1 MLLHLCTSKLVRGLK
16 VKLKIWL
23 TLKNMKIDLHSH
35 TTASDGRMSYQDLIE
50 RAVGFNL
57 DVLAI
62 TDHDTIEALAPAR
75 AYIEEKRYPI
85 TLINGIEISTVWQ
98 NKDIHIVGLN
108 IDPSNTELQTLIE
121 QQKQHR
127 VVRAEQIAQR
137 LQKATREGVLE
148 EVQAIAGEA
157 PITRAHFAKWLVEQ
171 GFAKNL
177 QQVFKKFLTRD
188 NPGYVP
194 PNWCSMAEAI
204 NAIHAA
210 GGKAVLAHPARY
222 NLTTKWVKRL
232 ITAFVEAGGDAMEV
246 AQPQQAPQ
254 ERRTL
259 ADYAIQYNLLASQGS
274 DFHYPSPWME
284 LGRNLW
290 LPSGV
295 EPVWKDWEMLFK
307 DKVEILG
314 KSESLDNEE

>member
-1 MLLHLCTSKLVRGLK
+1 MR
-16 VKLKIWL
+16 
-23 TLKNMKIDLHSH
+23 IDLHSH
-35 TTASDGRMSYQDLIE
+35 TISSDGRLSPQALID
-50 RAVGFNL
+50 RALSF
-57 DVLAI
+57 DIEVLAI
-62 TDHDTIEALAPAR
+62 TDHDTTDALTIAHD
-75 AYIEEKRYPI
+75 YINQQQLPI
-85 TLINGIEISTVWQ
+85 TLIDGIEISTVWQ

-108 IDPSNTELQTLIE
+108 IDSNAQALQQLIE
-121 QQKQHR
+121 QQKAHR
-127 VVRAEQIAQR
+127 VQRAQLIAQR
-137 LQKATREGVLE
+137 LQKVTREGVLE

-171 GFAKNL
+171 GFAKNM

-194 PNWCSMAEAI
+194 PSWCSMTDAVE
-204 NAIHAA
+204 AIHAA
-210 GGKAVLAHPARY
+210 GGQAVLAHPGRY
-222 NLTTKWVKRL
+222 DLTTKWLKRL

-254 ERRTL
+254 ERRNL

-295 EPVWKDWEMLFK
+295 DPVWKDWGLSPV
-307 DKVEILG
+307 DRLN
-314 KSESLDNEE
+314 NEELQ

>member
-1 MLLHLCTSKLVRGLK
+1 MR
-16 VKLKIWL
+16 
-23 TLKNMKIDLHSH
+23 IDLHSH
-35 TTASDGRMSYQDLIE
+35 TTSSDGRLSPQALID
-50 RAVGFNL
+50 RALSF
-57 DVLAI
+57 DIEVLAI
-62 TDHDTIEALAPAR
+62 TDHDTTDALTIAHD
-75 AYIEEKRYPI
+75 YINQQQLPI
-85 TLINGIEISTVWQ
+85 TLIDGIEISTVWQ

-108 IDPSNTELQTLIE
+108 IDSNAQALQQLIE
-121 QQKQHR
+121 QQKAHR
-127 VVRAEQIAQR
+127 VQRAQLIAQR
-137 LQKATREGVLE
+137 LQKVTREGVLE

-171 GFAKNL
+171 GFAKNM

-194 PNWCSMAEAI
+194 PSWCSMTDAVE
-204 NAIHAA
+204 AIHAA
-210 GGKAVLAHPARY
+210 GGQAVLAHPGRY
-222 NLTTKWVKRL
+222 DLTTKWLKRL

-254 ERRTL
+254 ERRNL

-295 EPVWKDWEMLFK
+295 DPVWEDWGLSPV
-307 DKVEILG
+307 DRLN
-314 KSESLDNEE
+314 NEELQ